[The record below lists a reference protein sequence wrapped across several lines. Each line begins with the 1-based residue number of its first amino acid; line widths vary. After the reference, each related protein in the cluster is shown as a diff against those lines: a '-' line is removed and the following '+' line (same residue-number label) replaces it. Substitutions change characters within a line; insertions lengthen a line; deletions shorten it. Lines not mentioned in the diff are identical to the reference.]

1 MENRKGNILFS
12 EEQIQEK
19 VKELGAQITKDY
31 EGKELYILPLLR
43 GSFVFVADIFKAIY
57 LKSKI

>member
-1 MENRKGNILFS
+1 MENRKRNILFS

-31 EGKELYILPLLR
+31 QGKEIYILIKIYITSFKRKFCIR
-43 GSFVFVADIFKAIY
+43 G
-57 LKSKI
+57 

>member
-1 MENRKGNILFS
+1 MENKKRNILFS

-31 EGKELYILPLLR
+31 EGKE
-43 GSFVFVADIFKAIY
+43 KHT
-57 LKSKI
+57 